1 MTTTAAAAAAAAS
14 NRSAEK
20 PSRFGGQLGRFRLNP
35 TVSTNLPPTAPPP
48 PSLSTA
54 TSIPSSSVS
63 PGSSS
68 SVHQLESATPA
79 SSTLL
84 TNNSA
89 VLGKRP
95 LSPQSP
101 EGGDRDG
108 ANSKTKRVSTACE
121 FCRKRKKK
129 CDFRY
134 PNCTACTRAGVVC
147 TVLTLGQSVAH
158 QPVPRD
164 QIENL
169 EKRVEWLE
177 QLLRSQ
183 TGLDVTN
190 KPTGSQT
197 IIEDGQSQ
205 SKQQQLEPQPQQQ
218 PQLQEEQPVETDEWF
233 QVPALLGQPRAGPGL
248 VAHDDAVDVVN
259 SPMSRPSS
267 LPPLE
272 NGQLPNISEI
282 FRDKLE
288 NRRHIVPR
296 PTSSIIPSVRLLPSW
311 EEAERLVGSY
321 FEGIGTQYPFLHKIE
336 FMRGM
341 RRIYQSQPVTPEM
354 QNSYHITMATALLTT
369 TNDITEATSF
379 YGAARQT
386 LMPTLQNEDRVSLQ
400 ALLSLALYSLSTPS
414 GPSIWHVLGTAM
426 RLATSLGLHKARPP
440 TTTSTKNM
448 VEYEMGKRAFWSL
461 YNLDRLIS
469 VTLSRPLGISDEDI
483 IVDIPREFDENWMEA
498 PGNCPMSIS
507 IQVVRLRRI
516 FSRIYGCLYNPH
528 ADPNSP
534 NVIHIINEFR
544 QELDSWRIS
553 APVIESC
560 MHYSTNYY
568 DFLYNSALS
577 LLYRPST
584 LNPYP
589 DANCLSGC
597 GDSSVLLVQSYSR
610 NYAAGKIKWLWITLC
625 HVYSAGVTI
634 LWCLEQ
640 NIRSLRQGNDLVWN
654 NPQAYDSL
662 DTIQVLLDEFRQKR
676 QGADRLTS
684 QFKVQT
690 QQVLNRMAQVTMEQ
704 QQQLYE
710 QIPANL
716 MTPAD
721 PLMIVNPMF
730 YNYNWLGQEV
740 ASFYGL

>member
-1 MTTTAAAAAAAAS
+1 MMTTTAAAAAAANS
-14 NRSAEK
+14 NRSADK
-20 PSRFGGQLGRFRLNP
+20 PSNFRGQLGRFRLNP

-54 TSIPSSSVS
+54 ASVLSSSVS

-68 SVHQLESATPA
+68 SAHQLESTTPGN
-79 SSTLL
+79 STLL
-84 TNNSA
+84 ANNSA

-108 ANSKTKRVSTACE
+108 SGSKSKRVSTACE

-183 TGLDVTN
+183 AGVDVTN
-190 KPTGSQT
+190 KPTGAYNV
-197 IIEDGQSQ
+197 IEEGQSQ
-205 SKQQQLEPQPQQQ
+205 RHQQQQHQQPEPQPQLQ
-218 PQLQEEQPVETDEWF
+218 PQPKQEEQEEKLVDTDEWF
-233 QVPALLGQPRAGPGL
+233 QVPTLLGQPRAGPGL
-248 VAHDDAVDVVN
+248 VAHDEALDVAS

-272 NGQLPNISEI
+272 GGQLPNISEI

-288 NRRHIVPR
+288 NRRNIVPR
-296 PTSSIIPSVRLLPSW
+296 PATSIIPRVRLLSTW

-321 FEGIGTQYPFLHKIE
+321 FEGVGTQYPFLHKIE

-341 RRIYQSQPVTPEM
+341 RRIYQSQPVSPEM

-369 TNDITEATSF
+369 TNDITQATAF

-386 LMPTLQNEDRVSLQ
+386 LPPTLQNEDRVSLQ

-426 RLATSLGLHKARPP
+426 RLTTSLGLHKARPP
-440 TTTSTKNM
+440 TNMTTKNI

-483 IVDIPREFDENWMEA
+483 VVDVPRELDENWMEA
-498 PGNCPMSIS
+498 PGNCSMSIS

-516 FSRIYGCLYNPH
+516 FSRIYGC
-528 ADPNSP
+528 
-534 NVIHIINEFR
+534 R
-544 QELDSWRIS
+544 K
-553 APVIESC
+553 
-560 MHYSTNYY
+560 
-568 DFLYNSALS
+568 FLL
-577 LLYRPST
+577 T
-584 LNPYP
+584 FEK
-589 DANCLSGC
+589 
-597 GDSSVLLVQSYSR
+597 LV
-610 NYAAGKIKWLWITLC
+610 
-625 HVYSAGVTI
+625 
-634 LWCLEQ
+634 
-640 NIRSLRQGNDLVWN
+640 
-654 NPQAYDSL
+654 
-662 DTIQVLLDEFRQKR
+662 
-676 QGADRLTS
+676 
-684 QFKVQT
+684 
-690 QQVLNRMAQVTMEQ
+690 
-704 QQQLYE
+704 
-710 QIPANL
+710 
-716 MTPAD
+716 TPR
-721 PLMIVNPMF
+721 
-730 YNYNWLGQEV
+730 
-740 ASFYGL
+740 